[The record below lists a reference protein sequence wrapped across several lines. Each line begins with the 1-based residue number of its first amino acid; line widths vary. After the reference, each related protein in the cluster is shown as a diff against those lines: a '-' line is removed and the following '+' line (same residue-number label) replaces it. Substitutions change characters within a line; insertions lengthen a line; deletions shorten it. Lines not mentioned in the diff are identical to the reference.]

1 MNRANAIS
9 QVKPTPRRGKRYV
22 YIVITRT
29 NGLIPKVIRTFGS
42 TKFNH
47 VSIAF
52 DNELINTYSFAR
64 LQYHAPFVGGLVHEY
79 LERYTL
85 GNKSPVPTAV
95 FALNVSAKEFDRIS
109 REVGRILGNRDYIY
123 NLFSVASYPLTGGF
137 ATSKAYSC
145 AEFVALLLKSLN
157 IGPDI
162 PAHSCRP
169 DDIYTLLCEAKRD
182 SLIYSGDIRGCMK
195 TSTDGEASETEEF
208 FAPFDFKMLHDTL
221 LTLGELTRRLRSK
234 HRSLK

>member
-1 MNRANAIS
+1 MNSANAIS
-9 QVKPTPRRGKRYV
+9 QAKPIPRRGKRYV

-42 TKFNH
+42 TRFNH

-52 DNELINTYSFAR
+52 DDELINTYSFAR

-85 GNKSPVPTAV
+85 GNKSPVPAAV
-95 FALNVSAKEFDRIS
+95 FALSVSAKEFDRIS
-109 REVGRILGNRDYIY
+109 REVDRILGNRDYIY

-137 ATSKAYSC
+137 ATNKAYSC

-157 IGPDI
+157 IGPAI

-169 DDIYTLLCEAKRD
+169 DDIYALLKETKRA

-195 TSTDGEASETEEF
+195 TTADGETAETEYF
-208 FAPFDFKMLHDTL
+208 FAPFDIRMLYSTM
-221 LTLGELTRRLRSK
+221 LTLGELARRLRSK
-234 HRSLK
+234 HRQAK